1 MLKRLSQAGRRA
13 GQALHHP
20 VRLIGTLC
28 LALLIGLGIISW
40 RLSRGPV
47 ELPLLAARIG
57 AAASG
62 FQPGLVVT
70 VGHAR
75 LAWEG
80 FHTGGA
86 PLDLRLSAI
95 ALRTPKGSIVGR
107 VSRLR
112 VTLAPLGLLRSR
124 IVPIQVIARRTAI
137 TLRPQPHR
145 STIQTLRE
153 MAARLAAALNQA
165 PAGHAKIDMDQLRLI
180 RIVHA
185 SIVLDDRQAGLHLA
199 APDSTVTLRR
209 RADGAITARARALFH
224 ADPEPGGETGPK
236 TVPVMLAYDA
246 AAGHGMLRAVIGPG
260 SLPALLPRVKAL
272 RALRLP
278 VTIRAAL
285 PFAPNPTLGGK
296 PSRKPGALAL
306 HVLLGRGSVGIAQGS
321 VPVNGADFRF
331 AASPIAMRLT
341 QGLIKLGC
349 IKQGCAKLAGKAE
362 IAPPVITLTGSASG
376 TADVRAA
383 VTAHVDQVN
392 AAMLPGYWPAGLAR
406 KTRKFVL
413 NRISGGVASD
423 GVFNFGVS
431 FDHAANRIRLD
442 QFDGK
447 FRAQGVVFKWLKR
460 MPPMTGLIGRL
471 HFPDKGH
478 LRIHVNGGQVGG
490 LAISKA
496 MVVIDGIDHKD
507 QDAIITGAIAG
518 PVQGVAAMLA
528 APRFQHAPND
538 QAIPVLQGAG
548 LRAARGLAQAR
559 ISLGIPIKKHLKLKD
574 MRLATTARLSRLVV
588 PLPLGRLVLH
598 DGDVRVKASFHQA
611 SMAGTGMIGDQPARF
626 SGQVMPLNVQ
636 RFTLRARTVLD
647 RALLAR
653 AGYDV
658 SGLGD
663 GTAPLDLI
671 IKGMPGQADITLR
684 AGLAKLAFGLP
695 AFGWSKPLGV
705 PGQASL
711 ALTLR
716 GGKIMIRHVAAH
728 APGLLIAAQGEG
740 NAVMAS
746 AFDIGGTH
754 AAGKITPPR
763 RPGAPW
769 RIALAGPVLDL
780 SGAVAQAASSG
791 AASSGAS
798 GSGAG
803 NQSDT
808 RPVPW
813 RLRAAFDRL
822 ILRKQGNGLVSAVH
836 LRAAGSGTHVSA
848 LRATAL
854 LAASHHLEI
863 SLLPARSGRML
874 RIATSDGGALLQAFG
889 VVNTI
894 AGGRLELAAHDLN
907 GALAGRATM
916 TGFRLR
922 HAPLIGK
929 VLQGMTLYGL
939 AEATSGPGL
948 AFSRLVAPFTL
959 AHQVLTISEGRA
971 FSASLGVTMA
981 GQVDFKRNDYN
992 LGGTIVPAYALNS
1005 LPGRIPV
1012 LGRLFRAGKG
1022 SGLFSARYTVDGPF
1036 NEPHIVINPLAALAP
1051 GVFARIFGSG
1061 PPDTSRFVV
1070 PNVIVK
1076 KPP

>member
-1 MLKRLSQAGRRA
+1 MLKRLRQAGRRG

-57 AAASG
+57 TAASG

-95 ALRTPKGSIVGR
+95 SLRTPKGSIVGA

-112 VTLAPLGLLRSR
+112 VTLAPLGLLRGR

-137 TLRPQPHR
+137 TLRPQPHH
-145 STIQTLRE
+145 SAIQTVRE

-165 PAGHAKIDMDQLRLI
+165 PAGRAAIDMDQLRLI

-185 SIVLDDRQAGLHLA
+185 AIVLDDRQAGLHLT
-199 APDSTVTLRR
+199 APDSTVTLQRM
-209 RADGAITARARALFH
+209 ADGTITARARALFH
-224 ADPEPGGETGPK
+224 ADPEPGGK
-236 TVPVMLAYDA
+236 TMPVTLAYDA

-260 SLPALLPRVKAL
+260 SLPDLLPQVGAL

-278 VTIRAAL
+278 ITINAAL
-285 PFAPNPTLGGK
+285 PFAPGGKRGGKRGGK
-296 PSRKPGALAL
+296 PGAVAL
-306 HVLLGRGSVGIAQGS
+306 HVMLGRGSIGIAQGN
-321 VPVNGADFRF
+321 VPVSRAEFTF
-331 AASPIAMRLT
+331 AVNTTAMRLT

-362 IAPPVITLTGSASG
+362 MAPPIITLTGTASG

-383 VTAHVDQVN
+383 VTAHVDQVK
-392 AAMLPGYWPAGLAR
+392 AALLAGYWPEGLAR
-406 KTRKFVL
+406 RTRKFVL
-413 NRISGGVASD
+413 NRVSGGVASD
-423 GVFNFGVS
+423 GVFNFGIS

-442 QFDGK
+442 RFDGK
-447 FRAQGVVFKWLKR
+447 FRAQGVIFKWLKR
-460 MPPMTGLIGRL
+460 MPPLTRLTGTL
-471 HFPDKGH
+471 HFPDKDH
-478 LRIHVNGGQVGG
+478 LRIHVKGGQVGG
-490 LAISKA
+490 LSVSKA
-496 MVVIDGIDHKD
+496 LVVINGIAHKD
-507 QDAIITGAIAG
+507 QAATITGAIAG

-528 APRFQHAPND
+528 APHFLHQAPDD
-538 QAIPVLQGAG
+538 QTLSAIQGAG
-548 LRAARGLAQAR
+548 FRAARGLAQAR
-559 ISLGIPIKKHLKLKD
+559 IILKIPIKKHLKLKD
-574 MRLATTARLSRLVV
+574 MRLTTTTHLTRLIIS
-588 PLPLGRLVLH
+588 LPLGRLVLH
-598 DGDVRVKASFHQA
+598 NGDVRVKASFNQA
-611 SMAGTGMIGDQPARF
+611 SMAGSGMIGDQPARF
-626 SGQVMPLNVQ
+626 SGQLMPLEIQ
-636 RFTLRARTVLD
+636 HFTLRARTILD
-647 RALLAR
+647 SALLAE
-653 AGYDV
+653 AGYNKF
-658 SGLGD
+658 GLGKSR
-663 GTAPLDLI
+663 APLNLM
-671 IKGMPGQADITLR
+671 IKGIPGQADITLR
-684 AGLAKLAFGLP
+684 AGLDELALALP
-695 AFGWSKPLGV
+695 AFGWSKPPGV
-705 PGQASL
+705 PGQVSL

-716 GGKIMIRHVAAH
+716 GGKMMIGHVAAN

-740 NAVMAS
+740 DAIMAS
-746 AFDIGGTH
+746 AFDIGRSR
-754 AAGKITPPR
+754 ASGKITPPH

-769 RIALAGPVLDL
+769 LIALAGPVLDL
-780 SGAVAQAASSG
+780 SGAVAQAASSK
-791 AASSGAS
+791 AP
-798 GSGAG
+798 GSGAVRQG
-803 NQSDT
+803 
-808 RPVPW
+808 RAKPVPW

-822 ILRKQGNGLVSAVH
+822 ILRKHINGLVSALH
-836 LRAAGSGTHVSA
+836 LRAAGSGTQIAA

-863 SLLPARSGRML
+863 SLLPARSGRIL
-874 RIATSDGGALLQAFG
+874 HVATSDAGALLQAFG
-889 VVNTI
+889 IAGTV
-894 AGGRLELAAHDLN
+894 AGGRLELAAHYLN
-907 GALAGRATM
+907 GALAGRALM

-948 AFSRLVAPFTL
+948 AFSRLVAPFSL
-959 AHQVLTISEGRA
+959 AHQVLTIKDGRA

-981 GQVDFKRNDYN
+981 GQVDFARKDYN

-1022 SGLFSARYTVDGPF
+1022 SGVFSARYTVDGPF
-1036 NEPHIVINPLAALAP
+1036 AGPHIVINPLAALAP
-1051 GVFARIFGSG
+1051 GIFARIFGSG
-1061 PPDTSRFVV
+1061 PPDAQKFTV
-1070 PNVIVK
+1070 PDVSVRK
-1076 KPP
+1076 SP